1 MTPYRPENAFLKQ
14 SKLRQI
20 FERAPKTAINLGLG
34 QPGEDTPPFIREA
47 AARVVREQ
55 ALGYT
60 LNAGLLPLREKL
72 AAEYA
77 SVGVTP
83 DRICVTA
90 GVQEA
95 LYALFYVLLDNST
108 EIVLPDPGFLTYPS
122 LSGLAKCTPRY
133 YTLRSED
140 NFQFRADRLIE
151 AVTPR
156 TSVVLLGHPSNPTG
170 SVAPQ
175 EELRKLVE
183 YAKNRKEGP
192 LWIISDEVYFG
203 MSYVDGD
210 LSGTMGAYLDEY
222 PYIILLRGASKSH
235 HMTGWRLG
243 WVVLPEELAKP
254 YIAAHQYVTT
264 CVSAVSQYTLLAVR
278 DTQEEQ
284 DWLQYQNQLYRQKRD
299 LVASYLSDVRPLF
312 GGEGAFYWVMQM
324 SEADRMW
331 SRGLQID
338 GFDLAAAPDD
348 EKWVLKAMNDHLVTT
363 TPGSAFGKQTDGFI
377 RISYGPRMEQLE
389 EGLKRLKNL
398 LT

>member
-1 MTPYRPENAFLKQ
+1 MTPYLPANPFLKQ

-20 FERAPKTAINLGLG
+20 FERAPKSAINLGLG
-34 QPGEDTPPFIREA
+34 QPGEDTPEFIREA
-47 AARVVREQ
+47 AAKVVRDQ
-55 ALGYT
+55 PLGYT

-77 SVGVTP
+77 GQGITP

-95 LYALFYVLLDNST
+95 LYALFYVLLDAHT

-122 LSGLAKCTPRY
+122 LSGLAKSSPRY
-133 YTLRSED
+133 YTLRAED
-140 NFQFRADRLIE
+140 NFQFRAERVIE
-151 AVTPR
+151 AVGPR

-175 EELRKLVE
+175 EELRKLVD

-203 MSYVDGD
+203 MSYVEGD
-210 LSGTMGAYLDEY
+210 LSGTMGAYLDDY

-243 WVVLPEELAKP
+243 WVVLPELLAKP

-264 CVSAVSQYTLLAVR
+264 CASAVSQHTLLAVR
-278 DTQEEQ
+278 DTPEEH
-284 DWLQYQNQLYRQKRD
+284 DWLVYQNKLYHHKRD
-299 LVASYLSDVRPLF
+299 LVAQYLHGVRPLF
-312 GGEGAFYWVMQM
+312 GGEGAFYWVLQLTE
-324 SEADRMW
+324 SDRAW
-331 SRGLQID
+331 ARSLQID

-348 EKWVLKAMNDHLVTT
+348 EKWVLKTMNDHLVTT
-363 TPGSAFGKQTDGFI
+363 TPGSAFGNQTDGFI
-377 RISYGPRMEQLE
+377 RISYGPKLEQLE
-389 EGLKRLKNL
+389 EGLQRLRL
-398 LT
+398 VL